1 MKKKLLAILLTS
13 MMILS
18 ATACGKQQTSEEWYE
33 KNTHEITSLDS
44 EDYSDLQFLKPLLKD
59 KKVVAMG
66 ENFHSVGDYMIIKTR
81 LIKYLHEELGYDAI
95 GFESGLGE
103 CAMVMNN
110 KQLTPIEMMQYSIL
124 GVWHSQETLNL
135 FNYIKEQ
142 SETEKPLDLFGYDM
156 QFTSMYFIDYLT
168 EWLEKVDKNVSQ
180 EYYQL
185 ELSFLQEYY
194 TLLNK
199 FGLDSKGHYEEYQEV
214 INTHKDKYDK
224 IIRFIKDNKDKL
236 QDIYPDNSVLVDS
249 ALIMLNN
256 RMNIVNMS
264 MVGIVESYELR
275 DRIMADNV
283 EWYIKSHPDKKIIL
297 WAHNDHLAK
306 NTSKMLTLE
315 NDEWNNSFVS
325 MGELLHKKF
334 KEDMYVLG
342 FYMQGGKAT
351 CLTTGEV
358 YDVPAIEEG
367 SLESIISQSDYK
379 NTFIDLSKNTKV
391 NEFNKWMFTEQYA
404 NEDGLSADIIR
415 AKAMKL
421 VPIDQYDG
429 LIVLDEVSAPTKLNN

>member
-1 MKKKLLAILLTS
+1 MKKKLLTMTLITMLIIN
-13 MMILS
+13 M
-18 ATACGKQQTSEEWYE
+18 TACGKQQTSKEWYE

-44 EDYSDLQFLKPLLKD
+44 EDYSDLEFLKPLLED
-59 KKVVAMG
+59 KKIVALG
-66 ENFHSVGDYMIIKTR
+66 ENFHSVGDYMLVKTR
-81 LIKYLHEELGYDAI
+81 LIKYLHEELGFDAI

-103 CAMVMNN
+103 CAIVMNN
-110 KQLTPIEMMQYSIL
+110 EELTPVEMMQYSTL
-124 GVWHSQETLNL
+124 GVWHSQETLKL

-142 SETEKPLDLFGYDM
+142 SITERPLDLFGYDM
-156 QFTSMYFIDYLT
+156 QFTSMYFIDYMT
-168 EWLEKVDKNVSQ
+168 QWLGKVDKDVSE

-185 ELSFLQEYY
+185 EISFLQQYY

-199 FGLDSKGHYEEYQEV
+199 YGLDSSGHYEEYQEI
-214 INTHKDKYDK
+214 INTHKEKYDK
-224 IIRFIKDNKDKL
+224 IIKFIEDNKDNL
-236 QDIYPDNSVLVDS
+236 QAIYPDNKLLLDS
-249 ALIMLNN
+249 AVIMLNN

-275 DRIMADNV
+275 DKIMADNV
-283 EWYIKSHPDKKIIL
+283 EWYIKTHPDKKIIL

-315 NDEWNNSFVS
+315 KEQWNNSFVS

-334 KEDMYVLG
+334 KEDMYVIGL
-342 FYMQGGKAT
+342 YMQGGKAT

-358 YDVPAIEEG
+358 FDIPSIEEE
-367 SLESIISQSDYK
+367 SLESIISESGYK

-391 NEFNKWMFTEQYA
+391 SNFNEWMFKEQYA
-404 NEDGLSADIIR
+404 NEDGLSADTIR

-421 VPIDQYDG
+421 VPIEQYDG
-429 LIVLDEVSAPTKLNN
+429 IIVLDQVSPPTKLNN